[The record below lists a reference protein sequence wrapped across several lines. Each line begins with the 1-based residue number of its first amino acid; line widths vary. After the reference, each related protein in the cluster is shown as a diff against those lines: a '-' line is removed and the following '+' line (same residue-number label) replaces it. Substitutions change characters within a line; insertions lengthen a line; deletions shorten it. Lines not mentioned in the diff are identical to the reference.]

1 MKDLL
6 YVIYPKNETPDTLK
20 AMLLEHSEV
29 KFVSLVAV
37 DLGNNSTDE
46 KVPVEVFLEDV
57 EGFLKTGVQT
67 DGSSVYLP
75 KIAEINNAK
84 VDLIPD
90 TEVKW
95 IVDYNWNNLSEDG
108 TPVGSLLIPAFLTHD
123 GKFVCS
129 RSILKQS
136 TAHFESSIKELFK
149 TYPYLN
155 EEFGILPTESIASVN
170 LTMATELEFWVKTPD
185 NRTDIEKLST
195 SQILK
200 EQYWKRTVGPVRTA
214 LEQSL
219 VLLNKYDYE
228 AEMGHKEVGGVPSK
242 LAGMSKYSHIMEQLE
257 VDWKYDLTLQ
267 SADNELFSKDII
279 RDAFV
284 KNGLDVTFNAKPI
297 EGVAGSGEHH
307 HMGVAVKL
315 SSGRRINLFSPLNM
329 TDHFLSRIGYGA
341 LMGLLKNYEVINP
354 FVTAT
359 NDAFNRLKPGF
370 EAPICTVTSLGH
382 SADKPSRNRTILVGL
397 VRDLGNPFATRF
409 ELRAPNP
416 HTNTYLTVSS
426 SFQGMLDGIKFAIN
440 SQLSL
445 DALLG
450 ELSKTPESKGQYLE
464 LNRMYRSEFDVFEHY
479 SEEERDAVFGI
490 PPKTVWENINALNS
504 HPSKIEVLKDGD
516 VFPEQII
523 ESYKASMLAQWASEL
538 RNRLIPENITQM
550 RRFVKC
556 HNDDDV
562 SDLDLVNWE
571 HVKAMRIKLMKDSLN
586 KKSLMTKIRVAI
598 DNNDYDTASRLQV
611 EMNQM
616 MTEIN
621 HLYQEYRNNLVNIND

>member
-6 YVIYPKNETPDTLK
+6 YTIYPKNETPDSLK
-20 AMLLEHSEV
+20 QLLQKHTEI

-46 KVPVEVFLEDV
+46 KVPVEIFLEDV
-57 EGFLKTGVQT
+57 SGFLKAGVQT

-95 IVDYNWNNLSEDG
+95 VIDYNWNYLDTNG
-108 TPVGSLLIPAFLTHD
+108 KPVGTVLIPAYLVHD
-123 GKFVCS
+123 SRYVCS
-129 RSILKQS
+129 RSILKKAA
-136 TAHFESSIKELFK
+136 AHFEKSILQLFDEN
-149 TYPYLN
+149 PYLC
-155 EEFGILPTESIASVN
+155 EEFGILAGEKISEVQ
-170 LTMATELEFWVKTPD
+170 LTTATELEFWVKTPD
-185 NRTDIEKLST
+185 NRTDIEKLTT

-214 LEQSL
+214 LEHSL
-219 VLLNKYDYE
+219 ILLNKYDYE

-242 LAGMSKYSHIMEQLE
+242 LAGMSKFSHIMEQLE
-257 VDWKYDLTLQ
+257 VDWKYDLALQ
-267 SADNELFSKDII
+267 TADNELFSQDII

-284 KNGLDVTFNAKPI
+284 RNGLDVTFNAKPI

-307 HMGVAVKL
+307 HLGVAVKL
-315 SSGRRINLFSPLNM
+315 TSGRKINLFSPVNM
-329 TDHFLSRIGYGA
+329 KSDYMSRIGYGA

-382 SADKPSRNRTILVGL
+382 GVEIPSRNRTILVGL
-397 VRDLGNPFATRF
+397 IRDLNNPYATRF

-416 HTNTYLTVSS
+416 HTNTYLTTAAA
-426 SFQGMLDGIKFAIN
+426 FQGMLDGILFAVN
-440 SQLSL
+440 SKLPMG
-445 DALLG
+445 DLLN
-450 ELSKTPESKGQYLE
+450 ELVKPAETAGRYLE
-464 LNRMYRSEFDVFEHY
+464 INRMYRSEHDVFEHY
-479 SEEERDAVFGI
+479 TEDERNALFGV
-490 PPKTVWENINALNS
+490 PPKTVWENIKAFDLN
-504 HPSKIEVLKDGD
+504 PQKISILSNGD
-516 VFPEQII
+516 VFPDYII
-523 ESYKASMLAQWASEL
+523 ESYKASILAQWTSEL
-538 RNRLIPENITQM
+538 RNRLIQENISQL

-562 SDLDLVNWE
+562 SDMDLVNWE
-571 HVKAMRIKLMKDSLN
+571 HIKTLRIKLMKDSLS

-598 DNNDYDTASRLQV
+598 DSGDFDTASELQI
-611 EMNQM
+611 EMNQL
-616 MTEIN
+616 MTEVN
-621 HLYQEYRNNLVNIND
+621 ALYQEYKNNLVYIND

>member
-6 YVIYPKNETPDTLK
+6 YIIHPENETPDSLRQ
-20 AMLLEHSEV
+20 LLQQHSEV

-57 EGFLKTGVQT
+57 EGFLKAGVQT

-95 IVDYNWNNLSEDG
+95 LVDYNWNYISTDG
-108 TPVGSLLIPAFLTHD
+108 KPVGTLLIPAYLVHD
-123 GKFVCS
+123 SRFVCS
-129 RSILKQS
+129 RSVLKKS
-136 TAHFESSIKELFK
+136 AEYFEKSIVQLFENN
-149 TYPYLN
+149 PYLN
-155 EEFGILPTESIASVN
+155 EEFGILPGETITKVQ
-170 LTMATELEFWVKTPD
+170 LTTATELEFWVKTPD
-185 NRTDIEKLST
+185 NRTDIEKLTT

-214 LEQSL
+214 LEHSL
-219 VLLNKYDYE
+219 LLLNLYGYE

-242 LAGMSKYSHIMEQLE
+242 LAGMSKFSHIMEQLE
-257 VDWKYDLTLQ
+257 VDWKYDLALQ
-267 SADNELFSKDII
+267 SSDNELFSKDII

-284 KNGLDVTFNAKPI
+284 KHGLDVTFNAKPI

-307 HMGVAVKL
+307 HLGVAVKL
-315 SSGRRINLFSPLNM
+315 SSGRKINLFSPLDMNAHYM
-329 TDHFLSRIGYGA
+329 SRIGYGA

-382 SADKPSRNRTILVGL
+382 EVTVPSRNRTILAGL
-397 VRDLGNPFATRF
+397 VRDLNNPYATRF

-416 HTNTYLTVSS
+416 HTNTYLTTSAA
-426 SFQGMLDGIKFAIN
+426 FQGMLDGIQFAIN
-440 SQLSL
+440 SKLSL
-445 DALLG
+445 DELLN
-450 ELSKTPESKGQYLE
+450 ELSKPAEGAGLYLE
-464 LNRMYRSEFDVFEHY
+464 ASRMYRSEHDVFEHY
-479 SEEERDAVFGI
+479 TEEERNAVFGI
-490 PPKTVWENINALNS
+490 PPKTVWDNIKALDENEA
-504 HPSKIEVLKDGD
+504 KIEVLRKGD
-516 VFPEQII
+516 VFPSYII
-523 ESYKASMLAQWASEL
+523 ESYKASVLSQWTSEL
-538 RNRLIPENITQM
+538 RNRLIHENITQL

-571 HVKAMRIKLMKDSLN
+571 HIKALRIKLMKDSLS
-586 KKSLMTKIRVAI
+586 KKSLMTKIRIAI
-598 DNNDYDTASRLQV
+598 DTGDFDTASMLQV
-611 EMNQM
+611 EMNQLM
-616 MTEIN
+616 SEVN
-621 HLYQEYRNNLVNIND
+621 NLYQEYRSNLVNIND

>member
-1 MKDLL
+1 MKHLL
-6 YVIYPKNETPDTLK
+6 YTVYPKNETPDSLK
-20 AMLLEHSEV
+20 QLISQHTEI

-46 KVPVEVFLEDV
+46 KVPVEIFLEDV
-57 EGFLKTGVQT
+57 SGFLKAGVQT

-90 TEVKW
+90 TEVRW
-95 IVDYNWNNLSEDG
+95 IVDYNWNYLDEDG
-108 TPVGSLLIPAFLTHD
+108 NPVGTLLIPAYLVHD
-123 GKFVCS
+123 SRYVCS
-129 RSILKQS
+129 RSVLKKA
-136 TAHFESSIKELFK
+136 TEHFEKSIIDLFESH
-149 TYPYLN
+149 PYLA
-155 EEFGILPTESIASVN
+155 EEFGIKADEKIKEVQ
-170 LTMATELEFWVKTPD
+170 LTTATELEFWVKTPD
-185 NRTDIEKLST
+185 NRTDIEKLTT

-214 LEQSL
+214 LEHSL
-219 VLLNKYDYE
+219 ILLNRYDYE

-242 LAGMSKYSHIMEQLE
+242 LAGMSKFSHIMEQLE
-257 VDWKYDLTLQ
+257 VDWKYDLALQ
-267 SADNELFSKDII
+267 TADNELFSKDII

-284 KNGLDVTFNAKPI
+284 RNGLDVTFNAKPI

-307 HMGVAVKL
+307 HLGIAVKL
-315 SSGRRINLFSPLNM
+315 SSGRKINLFSSPDM
-329 TDHFLSRIGYGA
+329 KADYMSRVGYGS

-382 SADKPSRNRTILVGL
+382 DVETPSRNRTILVGL
-397 VRDLGNPFATRF
+397 IRDLNNPYATRF

-416 HTNTYLTVSS
+416 HTNTYLTTAAA
-426 SFQGMLDGIKFAIN
+426 FQGMLDGITFAIT
-440 SQLSL
+440 SKLSMPE
-445 DALLG
+445 LLQ
-450 ELSKTPESKGQYLE
+450 ELSKPANAVGKYLE
-464 LNRMYRSEFDVFEHY
+464 TERMYRSEYDVFEHY
-479 SEEERDAVFGI
+479 TDAERNALFSN
-490 PPKTVWENINALNS
+490 PPKTVWENIQALGTNPEKLKVLS
-504 HPSKIEVLKDGD
+504 HGD
-516 VFPEQII
+516 VFPEYII
-523 ESYKASMLAQWASEL
+523 QSYKASMLSQWTSEL
-538 RNRLIPENITQM
+538 RNRLIHENISQL

-571 HVKAMRIKLMKDSLN
+571 HIKAQRIKLMKDSLN

-598 DNNDYDTASRLQV
+598 DAGDYDTASMLQI

-616 MTEIN
+616 MSEVN
-621 HLYQEYRNNLVNIND
+621 ALYQEYKNNLVNIND

>member
-6 YVIYPKNETPDTLK
+6 YVIHPEKETPDSLK
-20 AMLLEHSEV
+20 ALLLQHPEV

-57 EGFLKTGVQT
+57 KGFLKSGVQT

-95 IVDYNWNNLSEDG
+95 IVDYNWNFISPDG
-108 TPVGSLLIPAFLTHD
+108 TPVGTLLMPAYLTHD
-123 GKFVCS
+123 SRFVCS
-129 RSILKQS
+129 RSILKKS
-136 TAHFESSIKELFK
+136 AALFEKEILQMFEDHA
-149 TYPYLN
+149 YLK
-155 EEFGILPTESIASVN
+155 EEFGILPTESIVKVQ
-170 LTMATELEFWVKTPD
+170 LTTATELEFWVKTPD
-185 NRTDIEKLST
+185 NRTDIERLTT

-214 LEQSL
+214 LEHSL
-219 VLLNKYDYE
+219 LLLNKYGYE

-242 LAGMSKYSHIMEQLE
+242 LAGTSKFSHIMEQLE
-257 VDWKYDLTLQ
+257 VDWKYDLALQ

-284 KNGLDVTFNAKPI
+284 QHGLDVTFNAKPI

-307 HMGVAVKL
+307 HLGVAVKL
-315 SSGRRINLFSPLNM
+315 SSGRKVNLFSPLDMNAHYM
-329 TDHFLSRIGYGA
+329 SRFGYGA

-354 FVTAT
+354 FVTAS

-382 SADKPSRNRTILVGL
+382 EVTVPSRNRTILAGL
-397 VRDLGNPFATRF
+397 VRDLNNPYATRF

-416 HTNTYLTVSS
+416 NTNTYLTISAA
-426 SFQGMLDGIKFAIN
+426 FQGMLDGIKFAVN
-440 SQLSL
+440 SKLSL
-445 DALLG
+445 DHLLN
-450 ELSKTPESKGQYLE
+450 ELSKPAEPAGAYLE
-464 LNRMYRSEFDVFEHY
+464 ANRMYRSEFDVFEHY
-479 SEEERDAVFGI
+479 SEEERNAVFGI
-490 PPKTVWENINALNS
+490 PPRTVWDNIKAFDANKEKVA
-504 HPSKIEVLKDGD
+504 VLKTGD
-516 VFPEQII
+516 IFPDFII
-523 ESYKASMLAQWASEL
+523 ESYKASILSQWTSEL
-538 RNRLIPENITQM
+538 RNRIIQENITQL

-571 HVKAMRIKLMKDSLN
+571 HIKALRIKLMKDSMN
-586 KKSLMTKIRVAI
+586 KKSLMTKIRIAI
-598 DNNDYDTASRLQV
+598 DSADYDTASDLQV
-611 EMNQM
+611 EMNHLM
-616 MTEIN
+616 SEVN
-621 HLYQEYRNNLVNIND
+621 NLYQEYKNNLVNINE

>member
-6 YVIYPKNETPDTLK
+6 YVIHPEKETPDSLK
-20 AMLLEHSEV
+20 ALLLQHPEV

-57 EGFLKTGVQT
+57 KGFLKSGVQT

-95 IVDYNWNNLSEDG
+95 LVDYNWNFISPDG
-108 TPVGSLLIPAFLTHD
+108 TPVGTLLMPAYLTHD
-123 GKFVCS
+123 SRFVCS
-129 RSILKQS
+129 RSILKKS
-136 TAHFESSIKELFK
+136 AALFEKEIFQMFEDH
-149 TYPYLN
+149 PYLK
-155 EEFGILPTESIASVN
+155 EEFGILPTESIAKVQ
-170 LTMATELEFWVKTPD
+170 LTTATELEFWVKTPD
-185 NRTDIEKLST
+185 NRTDIERLTT

-214 LEQSL
+214 LEHSL
-219 VLLNKYDYE
+219 LLLNKYGYE

-242 LAGMSKYSHIMEQLE
+242 LAGTSKFSHIMEQLE
-257 VDWKYDLTLQ
+257 VDWKYDLALQ

-284 KNGLDVTFNAKPI
+284 QHGLDVTFNAKPI

-307 HMGVAVKL
+307 HLGVAVKL
-315 SSGRRINLFSPLNM
+315 SSGRKINLFSPLDMNAHYM
-329 TDHFLSRIGYGA
+329 SRFGYGA

-354 FVTAT
+354 FVTAS

-382 SADKPSRNRTILVGL
+382 EVTVPSRNRTILAGL
-397 VRDLGNPFATRF
+397 VRDLNNPYATRF

-416 HTNTYLTVSS
+416 NTNTYLTISAA
-426 SFQGMLDGIKFAIN
+426 FQGMLDGIKFAV
-440 SQLSL
+440 SSKLSL
-445 DALLG
+445 DQLLS
-450 ELSKTPESKGQYLE
+450 ELSKPAKPAGAYLE
-464 LNRMYRSEFDVFEHY
+464 ANRMYRSEFDVFEHY
-479 SEEERDAVFGI
+479 SEEERNAVFGI
-490 PPKTVWENINALNS
+490 PPRTVWDNVKAFDANKEKVAI
-504 HPSKIEVLKDGD
+504 LKTGD
-516 VFPEQII
+516 IFPDFII
-523 ESYKASMLAQWASEL
+523 ESYKASILSQWTSEL
-538 RNRLIPENITQM
+538 RNRIIQENITQL

-571 HVKAMRIKLMKDSLN
+571 HIKALRIKLMKDSMS

-598 DNNDYDTASRLQV
+598 DSADYDTASDLQI
-611 EMNQM
+611 EMNQLM
-616 MTEIN
+616 SEVN
-621 HLYQEYRNNLVNIND
+621 NLYQEYKNNLVNINE